1 MSLKALEIDLEIC
14 FAKHMLLDAMM
25 KGAPV
30 GFLGILGIHYMIA
43 NVFFSFSVILNTK
56 YLVYFVFPSIK
67 SSALCRKSFFHVCQ

>member
-30 GFLGILGIHYMIA
+30 GFLG
-43 NVFFSFSVILNTK
+43 F
-56 YLVYFVFPSIK
+56 
-67 SSALCRKSFFHVCQ
+67 

>member
-1 MSLKALEIDLEIC
+1 MSLKALGIDLEIC
-14 FAKHMLLDAMM
+14 FAKHMFLDAMM

-56 YLVYFVFPSIK
+56 YLVYFVFSSIK